1 MDLCQH
7 CTEHDTM
14 GGMLCPGCTK
24 TTRVRLEALPVLYRG
39 LAPLLTPSASIGQ
52 GRTGKGGPA
61 PIPVTLD
68 VLDIR
73 GPGGMTSL
81 LESWVDAVRH
91 ERRRPEQPHNGSPQG
106 RVDRATGELLGHL
119 PWIAV
124 SWSEAGEFAREIQ
137 ELARSVSSIIRPAAP
152 TERGTRVG
160 RCPAQH
166 EDGTLCGAVLR
177 LGHGERVVT
186 CAWCGTSYPPATWI
200 GLKVLIDE
208 DTRAGNAA

>member
-1 MDLCQH
+1 VDLCQL

-39 LAPLLTPSASIGQ
+39 LAPLLTPAASIGQ

-73 GPGGMTSL
+73 GPGGMASL
-81 LESWVDAVRH
+81 LESWVDAARH
-91 ERRRPEQPHNGSPQG
+91 ERHRPEQPHTGSPQG
-106 RVDRATGELLGHL
+106 RVDRATDELLGHM
-119 PWIAV
+119 PWIVV
-124 SWSEAGEFAREIQ
+124 SWSEAGDFAREIR

-166 EDGTLCGAVLR
+166 EDGTLCGAELR
-177 LGHGERVVT
+177 LGQGERVVT

-208 DTRAGNAA
+208 DARAGNAA